1 MAERLSPEKA
11 REMAKG
17 IPRWIQKDASLERD
31 FELGDFDHAL
41 AFVNRVADLARR
53 EDHHPDIHLSY
64 DTVRLEL
71 STHKVGGLSERD
83 FELARKID
91 SLPVR

>member
-11 REMAKG
+11 RDLAKG
-17 IPRWIQKDASLERD
+17 IPRWTQTAGSLERD

-64 DTVRLEL
+64 DHVRLEL

-83 FELARKID
+83 FDLARKID
-91 SLPVR
+91 ALPVR